1 MSTRSFFT
9 NTRPAAW
16 LRIAILGVAL
26 ALCAAPPPPAMAQ
39 NWYVNVEIKSALR
52 TGPGLERKIMAF
64 VSTGEKV
71 AELIEENEEWAHVR
85 LAGGKEGWMP
95 KRYLTTTKP
104 SNLLLEELSARHADL
119 EVRAAKLEEENRQ
132 LKAQNEQMTS
142 NLGSKTS
149 AMDTLTRDFDAL
161 KKDADAK
168 RFQMRKYLV
177 FFFSG
182 AGILIIGILLGLVMK
197 RQRRRSSYMV

>member
-1 MSTRSFFT
+1 MSTRSLVS
-9 NTRPAAW
+9 NPRPAAW
-16 LRIAILGVAL
+16 LCVAVL
-26 ALCAAPPPPAMAQ
+26 AVVLAVCAAPAPPAMAQ

-52 TGPGLERKIMAF
+52 TGPGLERKILAF
-64 VSTGEKV
+64 VSTGDRVTEV
-71 AELIEENEEWAHVR
+71 IEENEEWAHVR

-104 SNLLLEELSARHADL
+104 SNLRLEELNARHADL
-119 EVRAAKLEEENRQ
+119 EARAARLEEENRQ
-132 LKAQNEQMTS
+132 LKAQNEQAAS

-149 AMDTLTRDFDAL
+149 AMENLTRDFDTL
-161 KKDADAK
+161 KKEADAK

-182 AGILIIGILLGLVMK
+182 AGILFIGIVLGLVMK
-197 RQRRRSSYMV
+197 RQRRRSTYMT